1 MQYDFL
7 LSDSN
12 TQVQKLLISTQASEA
27 IAVQNQEL
35 LNELDMYKS
44 VAVPV
49 NLKPRTKLTR
59 VARPPLVNL
68 NKSTL
73 RICGSEEVEK
83 SAEAHL
89 ESIVGDMTL
98 DEIL

>member
-1 MQYDFL
+1 
-7 LSDSN
+7 
-12 TQVQKLLISTQASEA
+12 
-27 IAVQNQEL
+27 
-35 LNELDMYKS
+35 MYKS
-44 VAVPV
+44 VAVPFS
-49 NLKPRTKLTR
+49 LKPRTKLTR

-73 RICGSEEVEK
+73 NIHGNEEVEK
-83 SAEAHL
+83 SAEVYL

>member
-1 MQYDFL
+1 
-7 LSDSN
+7 
-12 TQVQKLLISTQASEA
+12 
-27 IAVQNQEL
+27 
-35 LNELDMYKS
+35 MYKS

-49 NLKPRTKLTR
+49 SLKPRTKLTR

-73 RICGSEEVEK
+73 NIHGNEEVEK
-83 SAEAHL
+83 SAEVYL